1 MGDKKQRGRQELLLF
16 LQALGDPDEEQVEK
30 MVEPFS
36 MIQHAHGHLQQTI
49 LLFLWNTEIITIQE
63 GDK

>member
-49 LLFLWNTEIITIQE
+49 LMKWTMDCVQKWTSSS
-63 GDK
+63 

>member
-16 LQALGDPDEEQVEK
+16 LQALGDPDEGQVEK

-49 LLFLWNTEIITIQE
+49 LLFL
-63 GDK
+63 